1 MFSESLTIGLLLTLV
16 FGALFFYVYSRVT
29 YSEKRIG
36 LIEKLVLN
44 LKIEQ
49 EEKPIHV
56 LPRIPPQMTFHQLS
70 QPQMF
75 NAPPS
80 FLPSNSPSLQE
91 SVKQESVRQ
100 EAVKQEAVEEVI
112 KEETLQSDESMYNDV
127 LEEAH
132 NDIPENTLPKLEI
145 NYESMTKDEL
155 LDAAKAKGVRVG
167 NRPGREKL
175 IQLLKKSEEMKTT
188 TLETVSAH
196 EVEL

>member
-44 LKIEQ
+44 LKMEQ

-75 NAPPS
+75 VAS
-80 FLPSNSPSLQE
+80 SSQQE
-91 SVKQESVRQ
+91 PVRQ
-100 EAVKQEAVEEVI
+100 EPVRQEPVRQEPVRQEPVRQEESLQTD
-112 KEETLQSDESMYNDV
+112 TLDESMYNDV

-132 NDIPENTLPKLEI
+132 NDAVETTIQI

-155 LDAAKAKGVRVG
+155 LEAAKAKGIRVG

-175 IQLLKKSEEMKTT
+175 VQLLKKSEEMKTT
-188 TLETVSAH
+188 PLEAMSVQ
-196 EVEL
+196 EVEI

>member
-44 LKIEQ
+44 LKMEQ
-49 EEKPIHV
+49 EEKPIHI

-75 NAPPS
+75 T
-80 FLPSNSPSLQE
+80 PSNSPSLQE
-91 SVKQESVRQ
+91 QVVKEQVVQEQ
-100 EAVKQEAVEEVI
+100 PLQTD
-112 KEETLQSDESMYNDV
+112 TLDESMYKDV

-132 NDIPENTLPKLEI
+132 NDVAENTLPKLEI

-155 LDAAKAKGVRVG
+155 LEAAKAKGVRVG

-188 TLETVSAH
+188 PLEAMSVQ

>member
-44 LKIEQ
+44 LKMEQ

-75 NAPPS
+75 VPS
-80 FLPSNSPSLQE
+80 SQQE
-91 SVKQESVRQ
+91 PVKQEPVRQ
-100 EAVKQEAVEEVI
+100 EPVRQEESLQTD
-112 KEETLQSDESMYNDV
+112 TLDESMYNDV

-132 NDIPENTLPKLEI
+132 NDAVETTIQI

-155 LDAAKAKGVRVG
+155 LEAAKAKGIRVG

-175 IQLLKKSEEMKTT
+175 IQLLKKSEDMKATP
-188 TLETVSAH
+188 LEAMSVQ
-196 EVEL
+196 EIEL

>member
-44 LKIEQ
+44 LKMEQ

-75 NAPPS
+75 VAS
-80 FLPSNSPSLQE
+80 SSQQE
-91 SVKQESVRQ
+91 PVRQ
-100 EAVKQEAVEEVI
+100 EPVRQEESLQTD
-112 KEETLQSDESMYNDV
+112 TLDESMYNDV

-132 NDIPENTLPKLEI
+132 NDAVETTIQI

-155 LDAAKAKGVRVG
+155 LEAAKAKGIRVG

-175 IQLLKKSEEMKTT
+175 VQLLKKSEEMKTT
-188 TLETVSAH
+188 PLEAMSVQ
-196 EVEL
+196 EVEI

>member
-44 LKIEQ
+44 LKMEQ

-75 NAPPS
+75 VPS
-80 FLPSNSPSLQE
+80 SQQE
-91 SVKQESVRQ
+91 PVKQEPVRQ
-100 EAVKQEAVEEVI
+100 EPVRQEPVRQEPVRQEESLQTD
-112 KEETLQSDESMYNDV
+112 TLDESMYNDV

-132 NDIPENTLPKLEI
+132 NDAVETTIQI

-155 LDAAKAKGVRVG
+155 LEAAKAKGIRVG

-175 IQLLKKSEEMKTT
+175 IQLLKKSEDMKATP
-188 TLETVSAH
+188 LEAMSVQ
-196 EVEL
+196 EIEL

>member
-1 MFSESLTIGLLLTLV
+1 MFSESLPIGLLLTLV

-44 LKIEQ
+44 LKMEQ

-70 QPQMF
+70 QPFIPAQQ
-75 NAPPS
+75 PVQVQPVVEVKKEE
-80 FLPSNSPSLQE
+80 PVQE
-91 SVKQESVRQ
+91 SQIEND
-100 EAVKQEAVEEVI
+100 
-112 KEETLQSDESMYNDV
+112 TLDESMYKDV

-132 NDIPENTLPKLEI
+132 NDVSDNTLPKLAI

-155 LDAAKAKGVRVG
+155 LEAAKAKGVRVG

-175 IQLLKKSEEMKTT
+175 LQLLKKSEEMKTNV
-188 TLETVSAH
+188 LEAASTH